1 VKAAALTLAA
11 VLLWGL
17 SPVGTRDLVGMDHAA
32 LPALPFIGMRY
43 LVATLFFLAP
53 LRRALA
59 SWSRA
64 DLGAGL
70 LCGLLGIT
78 GYNLLN
84 ALGTRTVSAGM
95 VGLLDGAEP
104 LLIVLLGAL
113 WHRRLPGLAT
123 VAAALVGVV
132 GVIILTL
139 GAGPALVDNGW
150 GIVWILLSAV
160 CWSLYCVIVP
170 PLMERRGA
178 MDVTSVTVAFGTI
191 PMLLAG
197 LPQMQSM
204 VMQMDRGEWALLIAL
219 SVATSVVAL
228 LCWNIGAARLGAE
241 KAGYFLYFI
250 PFVSVLGGAAYLA
263 EPITPAECAG
273 GALVLLAVYVSQ
285 RGKSA

>member
-1 VKAAALTLAA
+1 LKAAALTFVA

-17 SPVGTRDLVGMDHAA
+17 SPVGTRDLVGLDHAA

-43 LVATLFFLAP
+43 LVATMFFLAP

-64 DLGAGL
+64 DLGFGL

-84 ALGTRTVSAGM
+84 AIGTRTVSAGM

-104 LLIVLLGAL
+104 LLIVLLGAFL
-113 WHRRLPGLAT
+113 HRRLPGLAT
-123 VAAALVGVV
+123 MGAALIGVA
-132 GVIILTL
+132 GIAILSL
-139 GAGPALVDNGW
+139 GAGPALVERGH
-150 GIVWILLSAV
+150 GIVWILLSAL

-170 PLMERRGA
+170 PLMERRGVMA
-178 MDVTSVTVAFGTI
+178 VTAVTVAFGTI

-197 LPQMQSM
+197 LPQMRGM
-204 VMQMDRGEWALLIAL
+204 VLQMDRTQWEVLMALT
-219 SVATSVVAL
+219 VATSVVAL
-228 LCWNIGAARLGAE
+228 LCWNIGAAALGAE
-241 KAGYFLYFI
+241 KAGYFLYLI
-250 PFVSVLGGAAYLA
+250 PLVSVLGGAAYLA
-263 EPITPAECAG
+263 EPITLVECAG

-285 RGKSA
+285 RGRSV

>member
-17 SPVGTRDLVGMDHAA
+17 SPVGTRDLVGLGHAA

-43 LVATLFFLAP
+43 LVATLFFVAP
-53 LRRALA
+53 LRRALV

-64 DLGAGL
+64 DLGFGV

-104 LLIVLLGAL
+104 LLIVVLGAL
-113 WHRRLPGLAT
+113 LHRRLPGLAT
-123 VAAALVGVV
+123 AVAGLIGIVGI
-132 GVIILTL
+132 IILSL
-139 GAGPALVDNGW
+139 GDGPALVDNGW
-150 GIVWILLSAV
+150 GIVWILLSAI

-170 PLMERRGA
+170 PLVERRGA
-178 MDVTSVTVAFGTI
+178 MAVTAVTVTFGTV

-204 VMQMDRGEWALLIAL
+204 VHQMNGGEWALLIAL

-228 LCWNIGAARLGAE
+228 LCWNIGAAKLGAE
-241 KAGYFLYFI
+241 KAGYFLYLI
-250 PFVSVLGGAAYLA
+250 PMVSVLGGAGYLS

-285 RGKSA
+285 RGRSA

>member
-1 VKAAALTLAA
+1 LKAAALTLVA

-17 SPVGTRDLVGMDHAA
+17 SPVGTRALVGMDHAA

-43 LVATLFFLAP
+43 LLATLFFLAP

-64 DLGAGL
+64 DLGFGL

-84 ALGTRTVSAGM
+84 AIGTRTVSAGM

-104 LLIVLLGAL
+104 LLIVVLGAL

-123 VAAALVGVV
+123 AVAGVIGVV
-132 GVIILTL
+132 GIVILSL
-139 GAGPALVDNGW
+139 GAGPALVNDGW
-150 GIVWILLSAV
+150 GLVWILLSAV

-170 PLMERRGA
+170 PLVARRGVMELTA
-178 MDVTSVTVAFGTI
+178 VTVAFGTV

-197 LPQMQSM
+197 LPQMRDM
-204 VMQMDRGEWALLIAL
+204 VQQMDRGQWELLIAL
-219 SVATSVVAL
+219 TVATSVVAL
-228 LCWNIGAARLGAE
+228 LCWNVGAAALGAE
-241 KAGYFLYFI
+241 KAGYFLYLL
-250 PFVSVLGGAAYLA
+250 PLVSVLGGAVYLA
-263 EPITPAECAG
+263 EPVTLVECAG
-273 GALVLLAVYVSQ
+273 GGLIVAAVYVSQ
-285 RGKSA
+285 RGVAA

>member
-1 VKAAALTLAA
+1 MKAAALTLVA

-17 SPVGTRDLVGMDHAA
+17 SPVGTRDLVGLDHAA

-43 LVATLFFLAP
+43 LLATLFFLAP

-64 DLGAGL
+64 DLRFGL

-104 LLIVLLGAL
+104 LLIVVLGAL
-113 WHRRLPGLAT
+113 LHRRLPGLAT
-123 VAAALVGVV
+123 AVAGLIGVV
-132 GVIILTL
+132 GIIILSL

-150 GIVWILLSAV
+150 GIVWILLSAL

-170 PLMERRGA
+170 PLMARRGA
-178 MDVTSVTVAFGTI
+178 MAVTSVTVAFGTI

-197 LPQMQSM
+197 LPQMRGM
-204 VMQMDRGEWALLIAL
+204 VLHMDLSQWELLIAL
-219 SVATSVVAL
+219 TVATSVVAL
-228 LCWNIGAARLGAE
+228 LCWNSGAAVLGAE
-241 KAGYFLYFI
+241 KAGYFLYLL
-250 PFVSVLGGAAYLA
+250 PLVSVLGGAAYLS
-263 EPITPAECAG
+263 EPVTLLECAG
-273 GALVLLAVYVSQ
+273 GALILAAVYVSQ
-285 RGKSA
+285 RGVSA